1 LMHNGEY
8 QRITQPYHLDVPRHA
23 VMAN

>member
-1 LMHNGEY
+1 MHNGEY
-8 QRITQPYHLDVPRHA
+8 QRITQPYQLDVPRHA